1 MEEEEE
7 KKKNH
12 NRTESGGRRRTTT
25 MMCASRTAIAAMI
38 FPVTARSASS
48 PSSQHCA
55 CKVDG
60 YGEEID
66 WKEEGLSD
74 GSVVETLRLLL
85 MGGESLILV

>member
-1 MEEEEE
+1 
-7 KKKNH
+7 
-12 NRTESGGRRRTTT
+12 
-25 MMCASRTAIAAMI
+25 MI
-38 FPVTARSASS
+38 FPTNLRFASS

-55 CKVDG
+55 GEVDC

-66 WKEEGLSD
+66 WKEEGWSD